1 MARIISIVAALAI
14 TMTMSA
20 CSEKVTPSIKDELTD
35 PSLVYTLEELEALE
49 AGEHYSFDYD
59 VPALYKYYEDYMYI
73 GNIVNSWNFDN
84 DSDMVTR
91 SLMKN
96 FNIYTMENDY
106 KPSSINPAPGV
117 YNLDSCDK
125 FIEFGEKT
133 GAKLRGHTLVW
144 HSQVPDWWFKADP
157 TNEKSLGACN
167 RDGELASAEQL
178 IERMEEYITT
188 VVTRYK
194 GQIDYWDVCNEVLN
208 ANSIRTVDDQSYWAE
223 IIGDLDGN
231 GYADDYVEL
240 AFNTARAADE
250 DAFLMINDFNMEWQN
265 SKTQAMYDMVER
277 MMRKGIRVDGVG
289 FQSHISVDCNVELY
303 RQNIEKIAGLAA
315 VYDECFP
322 EHKGEFRIQITELD
336 MNMFVGA
343 DADGGFKKWTEEDF
357 ERQAEKYGELM
368 DMFLDFVDEDI
379 IDAIVFWGTDDENS
393 WLNTTPKL
401 RRNAAMLIDRDLSL
415 KPAFYAIAEASFR

>member
-1 MARIISIVAALAI
+1 MVRIISIVSALAI

-20 CSEKVTPSIKDELTD
+20 CSEKATPSIKDELTD

-125 FIEFGEKT
+125 FIEFGKKT

-157 TNEKSLGACN
+157 TNEKSLGACH

-240 AFNTARAADE
+240 AFQYARAADE
-250 DAFLMINDFNMEWQN
+250 DAVLMINDFNIEWQD
-265 SKTQAMYDMVER
+265 SKSQAMYDMVER
-277 MMRKGIRVDGVG
+277 FLRNGTRIDGVG
-289 FQSHISVDCNVELY
+289 FQCHVSVEINVEDVK
-303 RQNIEKIAGLAA
+303 RNMDRIAELAK

-322 EHKGEFRIQITELD
+322 EHKGGFRMQVTELD
-336 MNMFVGA
+336 MNMFVGSNS
-343 DADGGFKKWTEEDF
+343 DKNFVRWTDEDHS
-357 ERQAEKYGELM
+357 RQAEVYAELM
-368 DMFLDFVDEDI
+368 ELFLSYAKDGLL
-379 IDAIVFWGTDDENS
+379 DAVVFWCPDDAHS
-393 WLNTTPKL
+393 WIARGNGLPSIYDSESK
-401 RRNAAMLIDRDLSL
+401 L
-415 KPAFYAIAEASFR
+415 KPCYYSIVKTVLESE